1 MNRLYRILRSILGAL
16 ALAVVGNATFADNYP
31 SRAIR
36 FVVPYPPGGAS
47 DILARILAQ
56 KLSERMGQPV
66 IVENHAGA
74 GGNIGAD
81 FVAKAAPDGYT
92 ILMGNIGPNAMS
104 PALYSKLPYDPIK
117 DFAPIT
123 LVSSVPI
130 ILVAHPSFPAST
142 VKELIDLAKAKPG
155 QFNYASAGSGS
166 SNHLAMELFKMLAG
180 VNLVHVPYKG
190 GTPAMTDLIAGQI
203 QVAFDTVPVALPHVK
218 SGRLKPIAMA
228 GAKRTSLLPQVP
240 TVAES
245 GIPTYEA
252 SSWGGVMA
260 PARTPRAIIDRL
272 NTEINLTLGMPGVRE
287 RLAET
292 GIELIG
298 TTPEQFAAHLER
310 EIAKW
315 KRVVDQAGIKVE

>member
-1 MNRLYRILRSILGAL
+1 MNRIFRSILGAL
-16 ALAVVGNATFADNYP
+16 ALAVVSNATLADNYP

-47 DILARILAQ
+47 DILARMLAQ

-104 PALYSKLPYDPIK
+104 PALYAKLPYDAIK

-142 VKELIDLAKAKPG
+142 VKELVDLAKAKPG
-155 QFNYASAGSGS
+155 KYNYASAGSGS

-180 VNLVHVPYKG
+180 IDLVHVPYKG

-203 QVAFDTVPVALPHVK
+203 QVAFDTVPVALPYVK
-218 SGRLKPIAMA
+218 SGRLKPMALA

-245 GIPTYEA
+245 GIPGYEA

-260 PARTPRAIIDRL
+260 PARTPRAIIDKL
-272 NTEINLTLGMPGVRE
+272 NTEINLTLEMSGVRE
-287 RLAET
+287 RLAES

-310 EIAKW
+310 EIEKW
-315 KRVVDQAGIKVE
+315 KRVVIQAGIKVE

>member
-1 MNRLYRILRSILGAL
+1 MNRFYRILRSILGAL
-16 ALAVVGNATFADNYP
+16 ALAVASNATPADDYP
-31 SRAIR
+31 SKAIR

-56 KLSERMGQPV
+56 KLSERIGQPV

-104 PALYSKLPYDPIK
+104 PALYAKLPYDAIK

-142 VKELIDLAKAKPG
+142 VKELVDLAKAKPG
-155 QFNYASAGSGS
+155 KYNYASAGSGS

-180 VNLVHVPYKG
+180 VDLVHVPYKG
-190 GTPAMTDLIAGQI
+190 GTPAMTDLIAGRI

-218 SGRLKPIAMA
+218 SGRLKPIALA

-245 GIPTYEA
+245 GIPGYEA

-260 PARTPRAIIDRL
+260 PARTPRAIIDKL

-287 RLAET
+287 RLAES